1 MSVVT
6 AHRNTMDIHTMP
18 SNTKTKL
25 EVVRRNESKEKH
37 SSSLFSQQMNKS
49 MNVNTTFARK
59 GYLGSNVF
67 KSTDEEVKLLDNMG
81 EEEAELSDNMDYS
94 VSNYSIDDEADI
106 SNNIYKEEFQK
117 QNTESKL
124 SSFDMIGPVNKT
136 SQNTVDVSR
145 GNEGTKI
152 DSFSLFPP
160 NVEDTVTMNT
170 ISPTAVYSGSKELFS
185 TGDEEF
191 AGDIVYSGSKELYST
206 EEEEFSGDVDTVAMN
221 TRSPTAEEVQNQ
233 ITENNPSSFEMT
245 GAMNKTSQNTVDV
258 QRGNKGTKF
267 ESFSLFSPNVEDT
280 VTINTMSSEEVQNQ
294 ITENNPSPF
303 EMTGAMKKTSQNTV
317 DVQRGNKGT
326 KFESF
331 SLFSPNV
338 EDTVTINTMSPVY
351 SSSKELNST
360 EDEEFSESS
369 GSKKLNITVKE
380 EYFEDMDMFVD
391 VQGKREGTNESFSFS
406 TFTED
411 NVTMNTRSPT
421 AGNVTEKTHATK
433 KGPENGSPQRRSV
446 VTRTFLTYG
455 FNVLDCHSVKTE
467 LNLDGKYYRI
477 TQFKD
482 LNLFRFIDSEHFSF
496 FFLQLT
502 AGCLAHLEEEQNV
515 GRFIEISSYKI
526 ESILQKDSCRSKTKF
541 CHMSNN
547 THGLSV
553 QLVDTKPRPYFSE
566 LNVYYANK
574 YCTESLSSV
583 ETKTKVLIFPQ

>member
-206 EEEEFSGDVDTVAMN
+206 EEEEFSGDV
-221 TRSPTAEEVQNQ
+221 EEVQNQ

-280 VTINTMSSEEVQNQ
+280 VTINTMSS
-294 ITENNPSPF
+294 
-303 EMTGAMKKTSQNTV
+303 V

>member
-206 EEEEFSGDVDTVAMN
+206 EEEEFSGDV
-221 TRSPTAEEVQNQ
+221 EEVQNQ

-245 GAMNKTSQNTVDV
+245 GAMN
-258 QRGNKGTKF
+258 
-267 ESFSLFSPNVEDT
+267 
-280 VTINTMSSEEVQNQ
+280 
-294 ITENNPSPF
+294 
-303 EMTGAMKKTSQNTV
+303 KTSQNTV